1 MGITGFTKFF
11 KNCMVERNLSEF
23 KGSVV
28 VIDAIYQIYKY
39 CIAIRNSGDDM
50 VNSQG
55 KMKSHLFAIFNF
67 STYLLRNGLV
77 PVYIFDGKSPDLKRE
92 TLSMRKKRKV
102 QALEECHELHID
114 DPLNSSFSSGSDD
127 EEYIKSFKKSFKVED
142 IHYLECQ
149 ALLTA
154 MGIPWFQAP
163 EEADSQCAALSN
175 LKEVCGVISEDSD
188 ILVFGGKKLF
198 KQLSPKKKNLKEISL
213 DSVLEE
219 MRNKANI
226 YYSNNGIATRIT
238 EFKYNDFVNFSI
250 LMGCDYNQ
258 SLNIDYD
265 LLFEIF
271 TLKNFDVESTISY
284 LKKNDILM
292 DADSFNK
299 IAYMERFE
307 KIKEYYADA
316 RVISPNKINMHLN
329 PCDRNSI
336 IRMMCYENDFDFKMI
351 CLMVDEIQTVYHA
364 INALEQ
370 TTQTNGQWFKSFKSY
385 QLKYHKTNYK
395 NNLKNTNFDDGY
407 KYKCSFVNQDDK
419 FKNNFQSYPRYI
431 IQKIY

>member
-1 MGITGFTKFF
+1 MGVTGFTKFYR
-11 KNCMVERNLSEF
+11 NCMVERNLSEF

-77 PVYIFDGKSPDLKRE
+77 PVYIFDGRSPDLKRE

-102 QALEECHELHID
+102 QAMEDCYELHHD
-114 DPLNSSFSSGSDD
+114 DSLNSNISSDD
-127 EEYIKSFKKSFKVED
+127 DEYIKSFKKSFKVED

-198 KQLSPKKKNLKEISL
+198 KQLSPKKKTLQEISL
-213 DSVLEE
+213 ESVLEE
-219 MRNKANI
+219 MKNKANI
-226 YYSNNGIATRIT
+226 YYQNNNICTRVN
-238 EFKYNDFVNFSI
+238 EFKYNDFINFSI

-271 TLKNFDVESTISY
+271 TIKNFDVEATISY

-292 DADSFNK
+292 DSETFNS
-299 IAYMERFE
+299 IAYLERFE
-307 KIKEYYADA
+307 KIREYYSDA
-316 RVISPNKINMHLN
+316 KVISPNKINMHLN
-329 PCDRNSI
+329 KCNRSDI
-336 IRMMCYENDFDFKMI
+336 IRMMCYENDFDFRMI
-351 CLMVDEIQTVYHA
+351 NSMVDEIETVYHA
-364 INALEQ
+364 INALEKTSQ
-370 TTQTNGQWFKSFKSY
+370 SNGQWFKSFKSY
-385 QLKYHKTNYK
+385 QLKYHKANYK
-395 NNLKNTNFDDGY
+395 NNLKNNNFETNNKKTY
-407 KYKCSFVNQDDK
+407 NCSFVNNDDS
-419 FKNNFQSYPRYI
+419 FKNAFSNYQRCC
-431 IQKIY
+431 QKIY